1 MSEQVYEYLFKYG
14 FNPTVIDE
22 IENVNDRMFFT
33 NLNEVIK
40 NINFLESKQLNKECI
55 INVIKAN
62 PFILTETN
70 ERLKNLDDIYLGLLR
85 IDYESM
91 IEIIINNPETYSVNP
106 IELQKNINYLIENNC
121 NTETIKKLLVKKPK
135 IINMKFIDFK
145 KIIKFN

>member
-1 MSEQVYEYLFKYG
+1 MSEQVYEYLFEYG
-14 FNPTVIDE
+14 FNPTAIDE

-121 NTETIKKLLVKKPK
+121 NTETIKKLLVKNPK